1 MDNVV
6 EKNQSSRISYQNY
19 KNRLLTVLLSFI
31 IVLCVIT
38 ATLFPVVFF
47 VVIFSD
53 ISFSIGIF
61 LILFCLF
68 LLYFIYYTSKRI
80 NHAVI
85 NKLIILPFI
94 FLLSYYVLNISNAR
108 IFYAVLYILFYMILI
123 VIYAKYWAEK
133 LQERKYIFNNEK
145 YKKLADFFNIN
156 QTIENILFFR
166 FTGSISRREYFIT
179 VLFII
184 LVNAFIFIDL
194 YIVAKLAYNLGYHH
208 FGKMFYRLLN
218 DMIIL
223 YMIVVSYAFI
233 ILLWNRLTNIF
244 GTMKY
249 HLIIFVLLFVIF
261 YFTLIRSYNIEFIN
275 NYRLQINL
283 IVFAVIIVFFG
294 AIPTYTKKQEY
305 DNDEHD

>member
-1 MDNVV
+1 MDNVI
-6 EKNQSSRISYQNY
+6 ENNQSSRISYKNY
-19 KNRLLTVLLSFI
+19 KNRLLTVLLYFI
-31 IVLCVIT
+31 AVLCVIT
-38 ATLFPVVFF
+38 AVAFPFVFF
-47 VVIFSD
+47 VVVFSN
-53 ISFSIGIF
+53 ISFSIGVF

-108 IFYAVLYILFYMILI
+108 IFYAVLYILFYTILI
-123 VIYAKYWAEK
+123 VIYAKYWAER

-223 YMIVVSYAFI
+223 YIIVVSYAFI
-233 ILLWNRLTNIF
+233 ILLWNRFTNIF
-244 GTMKY
+244 GTNKY
-249 HLIIFVLLFVIF
+249 NFLIFTIIIVLF
-261 YFTLIRSYNIEFIN
+261 YFLQYIIPNNYMYNIYMVAAIILVLFIGIIPPKKE
-275 NYRLQINL
+275 QIN
-283 IVFAVIIVFFG
+283 
-294 AIPTYTKKQEY
+294 E
-305 DNDEHD
+305 

>member
-6 EKNQSSRISYQNY
+6 ENNQSSRISYKNY
-19 KNRLLTVLLSFI
+19 KNRLLTVLLYFI
-31 IVLCVIT
+31 AVLCVIT
-38 ATLFPVVFF
+38 AVAFPFVFF
-47 VVIFSD
+47 VVVFSN
-53 ISFSIGIF
+53 ISFSIGVF
-61 LILFCLF
+61 LILLCLF

-108 IFYAVLYILFYMILI
+108 IFYAVLYILFYTILI
-123 VIYAKYWAEK
+123 VIYAKYWAER

-223 YMIVVSYAFI
+223 YIIVVLYAFI
-233 ILLWNRLTNIF
+233 ILLWNRFTNIF
-244 GTMKY
+244 GTNKY
-249 HLIIFVLLFVIF
+249 NFLIFTIIIVLF
-261 YFTLIRSYNIEFIN
+261 YFLQYIIPNNYMYNIYMVAAIILVLFIG
-275 NYRLQINL
+275 
-283 IVFAVIIVFFG
+283 II
-294 AIPTYTKKQEY
+294 PPKK
-305 DNDEHD
+305 DKVHG

>member
-6 EKNQSSRISYQNY
+6 ENNQSSRISYKNY
-19 KNRLLTVLLSFI
+19 KNRLLTVLLYFI
-31 IVLCVIT
+31 AVLCVIT
-38 ATLFPVVFF
+38 AVVFPFVFF
-47 VVIFSD
+47 VVVFSD
-53 ISFSIGIF
+53 ISFSIGVF
-61 LILFCLF
+61 LILLCLF

-108 IFYAVLYILFYMILI
+108 IFYAVLYILFYTILI
-123 VIYAKYWAEK
+123 VIYAKYWAER

-223 YMIVVSYAFI
+223 YIIVVSYAFI
-233 ILLWNRLTNIF
+233 ILLWNRFTNIF
-244 GTMKY
+244 GTNKY
-249 HLIIFVLLFVIF
+249 NFLIFTIIIVLF
-261 YFTLIRSYNIEFIN
+261 YFLQYIIPNNYMYNIYMVAAIILVLFIG
-275 NYRLQINL
+275 
-283 IVFAVIIVFFG
+283 II
-294 AIPTYTKKQEY
+294 PPKKEQVNE
-305 DNDEHD
+305 

>member
-6 EKNQSSRISYQNY
+6 ENNQSSRISYKNY
-19 KNRLLTVLLSFI
+19 KNRLLTVLLYFI
-31 IVLCVIT
+31 AVLCVIT
-38 ATLFPVVFF
+38 AVVFPFVFF
-47 VVIFSD
+47 VVVFSD
-53 ISFSIGIF
+53 ISFSIGVF
-61 LILFCLF
+61 LILLCLF

-108 IFYAVLYILFYMILI
+108 IFYAVLYILFYTILI
-123 VIYAKYWAEK
+123 VIYAKYWAER

-223 YMIVVSYAFI
+223 YIIVVLYAFI
-233 ILLWNRLTNIF
+233 ILLWNRFTNIF
-244 GTMKY
+244 GTNKY
-249 HLIIFVLLFVIF
+249 NFLIFTIIIVLFYFLQYIIPNNYMYNIYMVAAFVLVLFIG
-261 YFTLIRSYNIEFIN
+261 
-275 NYRLQINL
+275 
-283 IVFAVIIVFFG
+283 II
-294 AIPTYTKKQEY
+294 PPKK
-305 DNDEHD
+305 DKVNG

>member
-6 EKNQSSRISYQNY
+6 ENNQSSRISYKNY
-19 KNRLLTVLLSFI
+19 KNRLLTVLLYFI
-31 IVLCVIT
+31 AVLCVIT
-38 ATLFPVVFF
+38 AVAFPFVFF
-47 VVIFSD
+47 VVVFSN
-53 ISFSIGIF
+53 ISFSIGVF

-108 IFYAVLYILFYMILI
+108 IFYAVLYILFYTILI
-123 VIYAKYWAEK
+123 VIYAKYWAER

-223 YMIVVSYAFI
+223 YIIVVSYAFI
-233 ILLWNRLTNIF
+233 ILLWNRFTNIF
-244 GTMKY
+244 GTNKY
-249 HLIIFVLLFVIF
+249 NFLIFTIIIVLF
-261 YFTLIRSYNIEFIN
+261 YFLQYIIPNNYMYNIYMVAAIILVLFIGIIPPKKE
-275 NYRLQINL
+275 QIN
-283 IVFAVIIVFFG
+283 
-294 AIPTYTKKQEY
+294 E
-305 DNDEHD
+305 

>member
-6 EKNQSSRISYQNY
+6 ENNQSSRISYKNY
-19 KNRLLTVLLSFI
+19 KNRLLTVLLYFI
-31 IVLCVIT
+31 AVLCVIT
-38 ATLFPVVFF
+38 AVVFPFVFF
-47 VVIFSD
+47 VVVFSD
-53 ISFSIGIF
+53 ISFSIGVF
-61 LILFCLF
+61 LILLCLF

-108 IFYAVLYILFYMILI
+108 IFYAVLYILFYTILI
-123 VIYAKYWAEK
+123 VIYAKYWAER

-223 YMIVVSYAFI
+223 YIIVVSYAFI
-233 ILLWNRLTNIF
+233 ILLWNRFTNIF
-244 GTMKY
+244 GTNKY
-249 HLIIFVLLFVIF
+249 NFLIFTIIIVLF
-261 YFTLIRSYNIEFIN
+261 YFLQYIIPN
-275 NYRLQINL
+275 NYMYNNYM
-283 IVFAVIIVFFG
+283 VAAIILVLFIG
-294 AIPTYTKKQEY
+294 IIPPKKEQVNE
-305 DNDEHD
+305 

>member
-6 EKNQSSRISYQNY
+6 ENNQSSRISYKNY
-19 KNRLLTVLLSFI
+19 KNRLLTVLLYFI
-31 IVLCVIT
+31 AVLCVIT
-38 ATLFPVVFF
+38 AVAFPFVFF
-47 VVIFSD
+47 VVVFSD
-53 ISFSIGIF
+53 ISFSIGVF
-61 LILFCLF
+61 LILLCLF

-108 IFYAVLYILFYMILI
+108 IFYAVLYILFYTILI
-123 VIYAKYWAEK
+123 VIYAKYWAER

-223 YMIVVSYAFI
+223 YIIVVSYAFI
-233 ILLWNRLTNIF
+233 ILLWNRFTNIF
-244 GTMKY
+244 GTNKY
-249 HLIIFVLLFVIF
+249 NFLIFTIIIVLFYFLQYIIPNNYMYNIYMVAAFVLVLFIG
-261 YFTLIRSYNIEFIN
+261 
-275 NYRLQINL
+275 
-283 IVFAVIIVFFG
+283 IIPPKKG
-294 AIPTYTKKQEY
+294 AGK
-305 DNDEHD
+305 

>member
-6 EKNQSSRISYQNY
+6 ENNQSSRISYKNY
-19 KNRLLTVLLSFI
+19 KNRLLTVLLYFI
-31 IVLCVIT
+31 AVLCVIT
-38 ATLFPVVFF
+38 AVAFPFVFF
-47 VVIFSD
+47 VVVFSN
-53 ISFSIGIF
+53 ISFSIGVF

-108 IFYAVLYILFYMILI
+108 IFYAVLYILFYTILI
-123 VIYAKYWAEK
+123 VIYAKYWAER

-156 QTIENILFFR
+156 QPIENILFFR

-179 VLFII
+179 ILFII
-184 LVNAFIFIDL
+184 LVNAFIYIDL

-223 YMIVVSYAFI
+223 YIIVVSYAFI

-244 GTMKY
+244 GTNKY
-249 HLIIFVLLFVIF
+249 NFLIFTIIIVLF
-261 YFTLIRSYNIEFIN
+261 YFLQYIIPNNYMYNIYMVAAIILVLFIG
-275 NYRLQINL
+275 
-283 IVFAVIIVFFG
+283 II
-294 AIPTYTKKQEY
+294 PPKKEQVNE
-305 DNDEHD
+305 

>member
-6 EKNQSSRISYQNY
+6 ENNQSSRISYKNY
-19 KNRLLTVLLSFI
+19 KNRLLTVLLYFI
-31 IVLCVIT
+31 AVLCVIT
-38 ATLFPVVFF
+38 AVAFPFVFF
-47 VVIFSD
+47 VVVFSN
-53 ISFSIGIF
+53 ISFSIGVF

-108 IFYAVLYILFYMILI
+108 IFYAVLYILFYTILI
-123 VIYAKYWAEK
+123 VIYAKYWAER

-223 YMIVVSYAFI
+223 YIIVVSYAFI
-233 ILLWNRLTNIF
+233 ILLWNRFTNIF
-244 GTMKY
+244 GTNKY
-249 HLIIFVLLFVIF
+249 NFLIFTIIIVLF
-261 YFTLIRSYNIEFIN
+261 YFLQYIIPNNYMYNIYMVAAIILVLFIG
-275 NYRLQINL
+275 
-283 IVFAVIIVFFG
+283 IIPPKKG
-294 AIPTYTKKQEY
+294 AGK
-305 DNDEHD
+305 

>member
-6 EKNQSSRISYQNY
+6 ENNQSSRISYKNY
-19 KNRLLTVLLSFI
+19 KNRLLTVLLYFI
-31 IVLCVIT
+31 AVLCVIT
-38 ATLFPVVFF
+38 AVAFPFVFF
-47 VVIFSD
+47 VVVFSN
-53 ISFSIGIF
+53 ISFSIGVF

-108 IFYAVLYILFYMILI
+108 IFYAVLYILFYTMLI
-123 VIYAKYWAEK
+123 VIYAKYWAER

-223 YMIVVSYAFI
+223 YIIVVLYAFI
-233 ILLWNRLTNIF
+233 ILLWNRFTNIF
-244 GTMKY
+244 GTNKY
-249 HLIIFVLLFVIF
+249 NFLIFTIIIVLF
-261 YFTLIRSYNIEFIN
+261 YFLQYIIPNNYMYNIYMVAAIILVSFIG
-275 NYRLQINL
+275 
-283 IVFAVIIVFFG
+283 II
-294 AIPTYTKKQEY
+294 PPKK
-305 DNDEHD
+305 DKVNG

>member
-6 EKNQSSRISYQNY
+6 ENNQSSRISYKNY
-19 KNRLLTVLLSFI
+19 KNRLLTVLLYFI
-31 IVLCVIT
+31 AVLCVIT
-38 ATLFPVVFF
+38 AVAFPFVFF
-47 VVIFSD
+47 VVVFSN
-53 ISFSIGIF
+53 ISFSIGVF

-108 IFYAVLYILFYMILI
+108 IFYAVLYILFYTILI
-123 VIYAKYWAEK
+123 VIYAKYWAER

-223 YMIVVSYAFI
+223 YIIVVSYAFI
-233 ILLWNRLTNIF
+233 ILLWNRFTNIF
-244 GTMKY
+244 GTNKY
-249 HLIIFVLLFVIF
+249 NFLIFTIIIVLF
-261 YFTLIRSYNIEFIN
+261 YFLQYIIPNNYMYNIYMVAAIILVLFIG
-275 NYRLQINL
+275 
-283 IVFAVIIVFFG
+283 II
-294 AIPTYTKKQEY
+294 PPKKEQVNE
-305 DNDEHD
+305 

>member
-6 EKNQSSRISYQNY
+6 ENNQSSRISYKNY
-19 KNRLLTVLLSFI
+19 KNRLLTVLLYFI
-31 IVLCVIT
+31 AVLCVIT
-38 ATLFPVVFF
+38 AVAFPFVFFAVVF
-47 VVIFSD
+47 SN
-53 ISFSIGIF
+53 ISFSIGVF

-108 IFYAVLYILFYMILI
+108 IFYAVLYILFYTMLI
-123 VIYAKYWAEK
+123 VIYAKYWAER

-223 YMIVVSYAFI
+223 YIIVVSYAFI
-233 ILLWNRLTNIF
+233 ILLWNRFTNIF
-244 GTMKY
+244 GTNKY
-249 HLIIFVLLFVIF
+249 NFLIFTIIIVLFYFLQYIIPNNYMYNIYMVAAFVLVLFIG
-261 YFTLIRSYNIEFIN
+261 
-275 NYRLQINL
+275 
-283 IVFAVIIVFFG
+283 IIPPKKG
-294 AIPTYTKKQEY
+294 AGK
-305 DNDEHD
+305 

>member
-6 EKNQSSRISYQNY
+6 ENNQSSRISYKNY
-19 KNRLLTVLLSFI
+19 KNRLLTVLLYFI
-31 IVLCVIT
+31 AVLCVIT
-38 ATLFPVVFF
+38 AVVFPFVFF
-47 VVIFSD
+47 VVVFSD
-53 ISFSIGIF
+53 ISFSIGVF
-61 LILFCLF
+61 LILLCLF

-108 IFYAVLYILFYMILI
+108 IFYAVLYILFYTILI
-123 VIYAKYWAEK
+123 VIYAKYWAER

-223 YMIVVSYAFI
+223 YIIVVSYAFI

-244 GTMKY
+244 GTNKY
-249 HLIIFVLLFVIF
+249 NFLIFTIIIVLF
-261 YFTLIRSYNIEFIN
+261 YFLQYIIPNNYMYNIYMVAAIILVLFIG
-275 NYRLQINL
+275 
-283 IVFAVIIVFFG
+283 II
-294 AIPTYTKKQEY
+294 PPKKEQVNE
-305 DNDEHD
+305 

>member
-6 EKNQSSRISYQNY
+6 ENNQSSRISYKNY
-19 KNRLLTVLLSFI
+19 KNRLLTVLLYFI
-31 IVLCVIT
+31 AVLCVIT
-38 ATLFPVVFF
+38 AVVFPFVFF
-47 VVIFSD
+47 VVVFSD
-53 ISFSIGIF
+53 ISFSIGVF
-61 LILFCLF
+61 LILLCLF

-108 IFYAVLYILFYMILI
+108 IFYAVLYILFYTILI
-123 VIYAKYWAEK
+123 VIYAKYWAER

-179 VLFII
+179 ILFII

-223 YMIVVSYAFI
+223 YIIVVSYAFI
-233 ILLWNRLTNIF
+233 VLLWNRFTNIF
-244 GTMKY
+244 GTNKY
-249 HLIIFVLLFVIF
+249 NFLIFTIIIVLF
-261 YFTLIRSYNIEFIN
+261 YFLQYIIPNNYMYNIYMVAAIILVLFIG
-275 NYRLQINL
+275 
-283 IVFAVIIVFFG
+283 II
-294 AIPTYTKKQEY
+294 PPKKEQVNE
-305 DNDEHD
+305 

>member
-6 EKNQSSRISYQNY
+6 ENNQSSRISYKNY
-19 KNRLLTVLLSFI
+19 KNRLLTVLLYFI
-31 IVLCVIT
+31 AVLCVIT
-38 ATLFPVVFF
+38 AVAFPFVFF
-47 VVIFSD
+47 VVVFSN
-53 ISFSIGIF
+53 ISFSIGVF

-108 IFYAVLYILFYMILI
+108 IFYAVLYILFYTMLI
-123 VIYAKYWAEK
+123 VIYAKYWAER

-223 YMIVVSYAFI
+223 YIIVVSYAFI
-233 ILLWNRLTNIF
+233 ILLWNRFTNIF
-244 GTMKY
+244 GTNKY
-249 HLIIFVLLFVIF
+249 NFLIFTIIIVLFYFLQYIIPNNYMYNIYMVAAFVLVLFIG
-261 YFTLIRSYNIEFIN
+261 
-275 NYRLQINL
+275 
-283 IVFAVIIVFFG
+283 IIPPKKG
-294 AIPTYTKKQEY
+294 AGK
-305 DNDEHD
+305 

>member
-6 EKNQSSRISYQNY
+6 ENNQSSRISYKNY
-19 KNRLLTVLLSFI
+19 KNRLLTVLLYFI
-31 IVLCVIT
+31 AVLCVIT
-38 ATLFPVVFF
+38 AVAFPFVFF
-47 VVIFSD
+47 VVVFSN
-53 ISFSIGIF
+53 ISFSIGVF

-108 IFYAVLYILFYMILI
+108 IFYAVLYILFYTILI
-123 VIYAKYWAEK
+123 VIYAKYWAER

-223 YMIVVSYAFI
+223 YIIVVSYAFI
-233 ILLWNRLTNIF
+233 ILLWNRFTNIF
-244 GTMKY
+244 GTNKY
-249 HLIIFVLLFVIF
+249 NFLIFTIIIVLF
-261 YFTLIRSYNIEFIN
+261 YFLQYIIPN
-275 NYRLQINL
+275 NYMYNNYM
-283 IVFAVIIVFFG
+283 VAAIILVLFIG
-294 AIPTYTKKQEY
+294 IIPPKKEQVNE
-305 DNDEHD
+305 

>member
-1 MDNVV
+1 MGNVV
-6 EKNQSSRISYQNY
+6 ENNQSSRISYKNY
-19 KNRLLTVLLSFI
+19 KNRLLTALLYFI
-31 IVLCVIT
+31 AVLCVIT
-38 ATLFPVVFF
+38 AVAFPVVFF
-47 VVIFSD
+47 VVVFSD
-53 ISFSIGIF
+53 ISFSIGVF

-108 IFYAVLYILFYMILI
+108 IFYAVLYILFYTILI
-123 VIYAKYWAEK
+123 VIYAKYWAER

-223 YMIVVSYAFI
+223 YTIVVSYAFI
-233 ILLWNRLTNIF
+233 ILLWNRFTNIF
-244 GTMKY
+244 GTNKY
-249 HLIIFVLLFVIF
+249 NFLIFTIIIVLF
-261 YFTLIRSYNIEFIN
+261 YFLQYIIPNNYMYNIYMVAAIILVLFIGIIPPKTE
-275 NYRLQINL
+275 QIN
-283 IVFAVIIVFFG
+283 
-294 AIPTYTKKQEY
+294 E
-305 DNDEHD
+305 

>member
-6 EKNQSSRISYQNY
+6 ENNQSSRISYKNY
-19 KNRLLTVLLSFI
+19 KNRLLTVLLYFI
-31 IVLCVIT
+31 AVLCVIT
-38 ATLFPVVFF
+38 AVAFPFVFF
-47 VVIFSD
+47 VVVFSN
-53 ISFSIGIF
+53 ISFSIGVF
-61 LILFCLF
+61 LILLCLF

-108 IFYAVLYILFYMILI
+108 IFYAVLYILFYTILI
-123 VIYAKYWAEK
+123 VIYAKYWAER

-223 YMIVVSYAFI
+223 YIIVVLYAFI
-233 ILLWNRLTNIF
+233 ILLWNRFTNIF
-244 GTMKY
+244 GTNKY
-249 HLIIFVLLFVIF
+249 NFLIFTIIFVLF
-261 YFTLIRSYNIEFIN
+261 YFLHYVIPYNDIYDIYNFYKVAAFVLILFIG
-275 NYRLQINL
+275 
-283 IVFAVIIVFFG
+283 II
-294 AIPTYTKKQEY
+294 PPKK
-305 DNDEHD
+305 DKVHG

>member
-6 EKNQSSRISYQNY
+6 ENNQSSRISYKNY
-19 KNRLLTVLLSFI
+19 KNRLLTVLLYFI
-31 IVLCVIT
+31 AVLCVIT
-38 ATLFPVVFF
+38 AVAFPFVFF
-47 VVIFSD
+47 VVVFSD
-53 ISFSIGIF
+53 ISFSIGVF
-61 LILFCLF
+61 LILLCLF

-108 IFYAVLYILFYMILI
+108 IFYAVLYILFYTILI
-123 VIYAKYWAEK
+123 VIYAKYWAER

-145 YKKLADFFNIN
+145 YKNLADFFNIN

-223 YMIVVSYAFI
+223 YIIVVSYAFI
-233 ILLWNRLTNIF
+233 ILLWNRFTNIF
-244 GTMKY
+244 GTNKY
-249 HLIIFVLLFVIF
+249 NFLIFTIIFVLF
-261 YFTLIRSYNIEFIN
+261 YFLQYIIPNNYMYNIYMVAAIILVLFIGIIPPKKE
-275 NYRLQINL
+275 QIN
-283 IVFAVIIVFFG
+283 
-294 AIPTYTKKQEY
+294 E
-305 DNDEHD
+305 

>member
-1 MDNVV
+1 MCHN
-6 EKNQSSRISYQNY
+6 SCCIS
-19 KNRLLTVLLSFI
+19 I
-31 IVLCVIT
+31 C
-38 ATLFPVVFF
+38 FF
-47 VVIFSD
+47 VVVFSD
-53 ISFSIGIF
+53 ISFSIGVF
-61 LILFCLF
+61 LILLCLF

-108 IFYAVLYILFYMILI
+108 IFYAVLYILFYTILI
-123 VIYAKYWAEK
+123 VIYAKYWAER

-166 FTGSISRREYFIT
+166 FIGSISRREYFIT

-194 YIVAKLAYNLGYHH
+194 YIVANLAYNLGYHH

-223 YMIVVSYAFI
+223 YIIVVSYAFI
-233 ILLWNRLTNIF
+233 ILLWNRFTNIF
-244 GTMKY
+244 GTNKY
-249 HLIIFVLLFVIF
+249 NFLIFTIIIVLF
-261 YFTLIRSYNIEFIN
+261 YFLQYIIPNNYMYNIYMVAAIILVLFIG
-275 NYRLQINL
+275 
-283 IVFAVIIVFFG
+283 II
-294 AIPTYTKKQEY
+294 PPKKEQVNE
-305 DNDEHD
+305 

>member
-6 EKNQSSRISYQNY
+6 ENNQSSRISYKNY
-19 KNRLLTVLLSFI
+19 KNRLLTVLLYFI
-31 IVLCVIT
+31 AVLCVIT
-38 ATLFPVVFF
+38 AVAFPFVFF
-47 VVIFSD
+47 VVVFSN
-53 ISFSIGIF
+53 ISFSIGVF

-108 IFYAVLYILFYMILI
+108 IFYAVLYILFYTILI
-123 VIYAKYWAEK
+123 VIYAKYWAER

-223 YMIVVSYAFI
+223 YIIVVSYAFI
-233 ILLWNRLTNIF
+233 ILLWNRFTNIF
-244 GTMKY
+244 GTNKY
-249 HLIIFVLLFVIF
+249 NFLIFTIIIVLFHFLQYIIPNNYMYNIYMVAAFVLVLFIG
-261 YFTLIRSYNIEFIN
+261 
-275 NYRLQINL
+275 
-283 IVFAVIIVFFG
+283 II
-294 AIPTYTKKQEY
+294 PPKKG
-305 DNDEHD
+305 

>member
-6 EKNQSSRISYQNY
+6 ENNQSSRISYKNY
-19 KNRLLTVLLSFI
+19 KNRLLTVLLYFI
-31 IVLCVIT
+31 AVLCVIT
-38 ATLFPVVFF
+38 AVVFPFVFF
-47 VVIFSD
+47 VVVFSD
-53 ISFSIGIF
+53 ISFSIGVF
-61 LILFCLF
+61 LILLCLF

-94 FLLSYYVLNISNAR
+94 FLLSYYVLNISNAI
-108 IFYAVLYILFYMILI
+108 IFYAVLYILFYTILI
-123 VIYAKYWAEK
+123 VIYAKYWAER

-223 YMIVVSYAFI
+223 YIIVVSYAFI
-233 ILLWNRLTNIF
+233 ILLWNRFTNIF
-244 GTMKY
+244 GTNKY
-249 HLIIFVLLFVIF
+249 NFLIFTIIIVLF
-261 YFTLIRSYNIEFIN
+261 YFLQYIIPN
-275 NYRLQINL
+275 NYMYNNYM
-283 IVFAVIIVFFG
+283 VAAIILVLFIG
-294 AIPTYTKKQEY
+294 IIPPKKEQVNE
-305 DNDEHD
+305 

>member
-6 EKNQSSRISYQNY
+6 ENNQSSRISYKNY
-19 KNRLLTVLLSFI
+19 KNRLLTVLLYFI
-31 IVLCVIT
+31 AVLCVIT
-38 ATLFPVVFF
+38 AVAFPFVFF
-47 VVIFSD
+47 VVVFSD
-53 ISFSIGIF
+53 ISFSIGVF
-61 LILFCLF
+61 LILLCLF

-108 IFYAVLYILFYMILI
+108 IFYAVLYILFYTILI
-123 VIYAKYWAEK
+123 VIYAKYWAER

-145 YKKLADFFNIN
+145 YKNLADFFNIN

-223 YMIVVSYAFI
+223 YIIVVSYAFI
-233 ILLWNRLTNIF
+233 ILLWNRFTNIF
-244 GTMKY
+244 GTNKY
-249 HLIIFVLLFVIF
+249 NFLIFTIIFVLF
-261 YFTLIRSYNIEFIN
+261 YLLHYLIPNDYMYNIYMVAAIILVLFIG
-275 NYRLQINL
+275 
-283 IVFAVIIVFFG
+283 II
-294 AIPTYTKKQEY
+294 PPKKEKVH
-305 DNDEHD
+305 E

>member
-6 EKNQSSRISYQNY
+6 ENNQSSRISYKNY
-19 KNRLLTVLLSFI
+19 KNRLLTVLLYFI
-31 IVLCVIT
+31 AVLCVIT
-38 ATLFPVVFF
+38 AVVFPFVFF
-47 VVIFSD
+47 VVVFSD
-53 ISFSIGIF
+53 ISFSIGVF
-61 LILFCLF
+61 LILLCLF

-94 FLLSYYVLNISNAR
+94 FLLSYYVLNISNAI
-108 IFYAVLYILFYMILI
+108 IFYTVLYILFYTILI
-123 VIYAKYWAEK
+123 VIYAKYWAER

-223 YMIVVSYAFI
+223 YIIVVSYAFI
-233 ILLWNRLTNIF
+233 ILLWNRFTNIF
-244 GTMKY
+244 GTNKY
-249 HLIIFVLLFVIF
+249 NFLIFTIIIVLF
-261 YFTLIRSYNIEFIN
+261 YFLQYIIPN
-275 NYRLQINL
+275 NYMYNNYM
-283 IVFAVIIVFFG
+283 VAAIILVLFIG
-294 AIPTYTKKQEY
+294 IIPPKKEQVNE
-305 DNDEHD
+305 

>member
-6 EKNQSSRISYQNY
+6 ENNQSSRISYKNY
-19 KNRLLTVLLSFI
+19 KNRLLTVLLYFI
-31 IVLCVIT
+31 AVLCVIT
-38 ATLFPVVFF
+38 AVVFPFVFF
-47 VVIFSD
+47 VVVFSD
-53 ISFSIGIF
+53 ISFSIGVF
-61 LILFCLF
+61 LILLCLF

-108 IFYAVLYILFYMILI
+108 IFYAVLYILFYTILI
-123 VIYAKYWAEK
+123 VIYAKYWAER

-179 VLFII
+179 ILFII

-223 YMIVVSYAFI
+223 YIIVVSYAFI
-233 ILLWNRLTNIF
+233 ILLWNRFTNIF
-244 GTMKY
+244 GTNKY
-249 HLIIFVLLFVIF
+249 NFLIFTIIIVLF
-261 YFTLIRSYNIEFIN
+261 YFLQYIIPNNYMYNIYMVAAIILVLFIG
-275 NYRLQINL
+275 
-283 IVFAVIIVFFG
+283 II
-294 AIPTYTKKQEY
+294 PPKKEQVNE
-305 DNDEHD
+305 

>member
-6 EKNQSSRISYQNY
+6 ENNQSSRISYKNY
-19 KNRLLTVLLSFI
+19 KNRLLTVLLYFI
-31 IVLCVIT
+31 AVLCVIT
-38 ATLFPVVFF
+38 AVAFPFVFF
-47 VVIFSD
+47 VVVFSN
-53 ISFSIGIF
+53 ISFSIGVF

-108 IFYAVLYILFYMILI
+108 IFYAVLYILFYTMLI
-123 VIYAKYWAEK
+123 VIYAKYWAER

-223 YMIVVSYAFI
+223 YIIVVLYAFI
-233 ILLWNRLTNIF
+233 ILLWNRFTNIF
-244 GTMKY
+244 GTNKY
-249 HLIIFVLLFVIF
+249 NFLIFTIIIVLF
-261 YFTLIRSYNIEFIN
+261 YFLQYIIPNNYMYNIYMVAAIILVLFIG
-275 NYRLQINL
+275 
-283 IVFAVIIVFFG
+283 II
-294 AIPTYTKKQEY
+294 PPKK
-305 DNDEHD
+305 DKVNG

>member
-6 EKNQSSRISYQNY
+6 ENNQSSRISYKNY
-19 KNRLLTVLLSFI
+19 KNRLLTVLLYFI
-31 IVLCVIT
+31 AVLCVMT
-38 ATLFPVVFF
+38 AVAFPFVFF
-47 VVIFSD
+47 VVVFSN
-53 ISFSIGIF
+53 ISFSIGVF

-108 IFYAVLYILFYMILI
+108 IFYAVLYILFYTMLI
-123 VIYAKYWAEK
+123 VIYAKYWAER

-223 YMIVVSYAFI
+223 YIIVVSYAFI
-233 ILLWNRLTNIF
+233 ILLWNRFTNIF
-244 GTMKY
+244 GTNKY
-249 HLIIFVLLFVIF
+249 NFLIFTIIIVLF
-261 YFTLIRSYNIEFIN
+261 YFLQYIIPNNYMYNIYMVAAIILVLFIG
-275 NYRLQINL
+275 
-283 IVFAVIIVFFG
+283 II
-294 AIPTYTKKQEY
+294 PPKKEQVNE
-305 DNDEHD
+305 

>member
-6 EKNQSSRISYQNY
+6 ENNQSSRISYKNY
-19 KNRLLTVLLSFI
+19 KNRLLTVLLYFI
-31 IVLCVIT
+31 AVLCVIT
-38 ATLFPVVFF
+38 AVAFPFVFF
-47 VVIFSD
+47 VVVFSN
-53 ISFSIGIF
+53 ISFSIGVF

-108 IFYAVLYILFYMILI
+108 IFYAVLYILFYTILI
-123 VIYAKYWAEK
+123 VIYAKYWAER

-223 YMIVVSYAFI
+223 YIIVVSYAFI
-233 ILLWNRLTNIF
+233 ILLWNRFTNIF
-244 GTMKY
+244 GTNKY
-249 HLIIFVLLFVIF
+249 HFLIFTIIIVLF
-261 YFTLIRSYNIEFIN
+261 YFLQYIIPNNYMYNIYMVATIILVLFIG
-275 NYRLQINL
+275 
-283 IVFAVIIVFFG
+283 IIPPKTEQVN
-294 AIPTYTKKQEY
+294 E
-305 DNDEHD
+305 

>member
-6 EKNQSSRISYQNY
+6 ENNQSSRISYKNY
-19 KNRLLTVLLSFI
+19 KNRLLTVLLYFI
-31 IVLCVIT
+31 AVLCVIT
-38 ATLFPVVFF
+38 AVAFPFVFF
-47 VVIFSD
+47 VVVFSN
-53 ISFSIGIF
+53 ISFSIGVF

-108 IFYAVLYILFYMILI
+108 IFYAVLYILFYTILI
-123 VIYAKYWAEK
+123 VIYAKYWAER

-223 YMIVVSYAFI
+223 YIILVSYAFI
-233 ILLWNRLTNIF
+233 ILLWNRFTNIF
-244 GTMKY
+244 GTNKY
-249 HLIIFVLLFVIF
+249 HFLIFTIIIVLF
-261 YFTLIRSYNIEFIN
+261 YFLQYIIPNNYMYNIYMVATIILVLFIG
-275 NYRLQINL
+275 
-283 IVFAVIIVFFG
+283 IIPPKTEQVN
-294 AIPTYTKKQEY
+294 E
-305 DNDEHD
+305 

>member
-6 EKNQSSRISYQNY
+6 ENNQSSRISYKNY
-19 KNRLLTVLLSFI
+19 KNRLLTVLLYFI
-31 IVLCVIT
+31 AVLCVIT
-38 ATLFPVVFF
+38 AVAFPFVFF
-47 VVIFSD
+47 VVVFSD
-53 ISFSIGIF
+53 ISFSIGVF
-61 LILFCLF
+61 LILLCLF

-94 FLLSYYVLNISNAR
+94 FLLSYYVLNISNVR
-108 IFYAVLYILFYMILI
+108 FVYAVLYILFYTILI
-123 VIYAKYWAEK
+123 VIYAKYWAER

-145 YKKLADFFNIN
+145 YKNLADFFNIN

-223 YMIVVSYAFI
+223 YIIVVSYAFI
-233 ILLWNRLTNIF
+233 ILLWNRFTNIF
-244 GTMKY
+244 GTNKY
-249 HLIIFVLLFVIF
+249 NFLIFTIIFVLF
-261 YFTLIRSYNIEFIN
+261 YFLQYIIPNNYMYNIYMVAAIILVLFIG
-275 NYRLQINL
+275 
-283 IVFAVIIVFFG
+283 II
-294 AIPTYTKKQEY
+294 PPKKEKVH
-305 DNDEHD
+305 E

>member
-6 EKNQSSRISYQNY
+6 ENNQSSRISYKNY
-19 KNRLLTVLLSFI
+19 KNRLLTVLLYFI
-31 IVLCVIT
+31 AVLCVIT
-38 ATLFPVVFF
+38 AVVFPFVFF
-47 VVIFSD
+47 VVVFSD
-53 ISFSIGIF
+53 ISFSIGVF
-61 LILFCLF
+61 LILLCLF

-108 IFYAVLYILFYMILI
+108 IFYAVLYILFYTILI
-123 VIYAKYWAEK
+123 VIYAKYWAER

-179 VLFII
+179 ILFII

-223 YMIVVSYAFI
+223 YIIVVSYAFI

-244 GTMKY
+244 GTNKY
-249 HLIIFVLLFVIF
+249 NFLIFTIIIVLF
-261 YFTLIRSYNIEFIN
+261 YFLQYIIPNNYMYNIYMVAAIILVLFIG
-275 NYRLQINL
+275 
-283 IVFAVIIVFFG
+283 II
-294 AIPTYTKKQEY
+294 PPKKEQVNE
-305 DNDEHD
+305 

>member
-6 EKNQSSRISYQNY
+6 ENNQSSRISYKNY
-19 KNRLLTVLLSFI
+19 KNRLLTVLLYFI
-31 IVLCVIT
+31 AVLCVIT
-38 ATLFPVVFF
+38 AVAFPFVFF
-47 VVIFSD
+47 VVVFSN
-53 ISFSIGIF
+53 ISFSIGVF

-108 IFYAVLYILFYMILI
+108 IFYAVLYILFYTILI
-123 VIYAKYWAEK
+123 VIYAKYWAER

-145 YKKLADFFNIN
+145 YKKLADFFYIN

-223 YMIVVSYAFI
+223 YIIVVSYAFI
-233 ILLWNRLTNIF
+233 ILLWNRFTNIF
-244 GTMKY
+244 GTNKY
-249 HLIIFVLLFVIF
+249 NFLIFTIIIVLF
-261 YFTLIRSYNIEFIN
+261 YFLQYIIPNNYMYNIYMVATIILVLFIG
-275 NYRLQINL
+275 
-283 IVFAVIIVFFG
+283 IIPPKTEQVN
-294 AIPTYTKKQEY
+294 E
-305 DNDEHD
+305 

>member
-1 MDNVV
+1 MDNVI
-6 EKNQSSRISYQNY
+6 ENNQSSRISYKNY
-19 KNRLLTVLLSFI
+19 KNRLLTVLLYFI
-31 IVLCVIT
+31 AVLCVIT
-38 ATLFPVVFF
+38 AVAFPFVFF
-47 VVIFSD
+47 VVVFSN
-53 ISFSIGIF
+53 ISFSIGVF

-108 IFYAVLYILFYMILI
+108 IFYAVLYILFYTILI
-123 VIYAKYWAEK
+123 VIYAKYWAER

-145 YKKLADFFNIN
+145 YKKLADFFYIN

-194 YIVAKLAYNLGYHH
+194 YIVANLAYNLGYHH

-223 YMIVVSYAFI
+223 YIIVVSYAFI
-233 ILLWNRLTNIF
+233 ILLWNRFTNIF
-244 GTMKY
+244 GTNKY
-249 HLIIFVLLFVIF
+249 NFLIFTIIIVLF
-261 YFTLIRSYNIEFIN
+261 YFLQYIIPNNYMYNIYMVAAIILVLFIGIIPPKKE
-275 NYRLQINL
+275 QIN
-283 IVFAVIIVFFG
+283 
-294 AIPTYTKKQEY
+294 E
-305 DNDEHD
+305 

>member
-6 EKNQSSRISYQNY
+6 ENNQSSRISYKNY
-19 KNRLLTVLLSFI
+19 KNRLLTVLLYFI
-31 IVLCVIT
+31 AVLCVIT
-38 ATLFPVVFF
+38 AVAFPFVFF
-47 VVIFSD
+47 VVVFSD
-53 ISFSIGIF
+53 ISFFIGVF
-61 LILFCLF
+61 LILLCLF

-108 IFYAVLYILFYMILI
+108 IFYAVLYILFYTILI
-123 VIYAKYWAEK
+123 VIYAKYWAER

-223 YMIVVSYAFI
+223 YTIVVSYAFI
-233 ILLWNRLTNIF
+233 ILLWNRFTNIF
-244 GTMKY
+244 GTNKY
-249 HLIIFVLLFVIF
+249 NFLIFTIIIVLF
-261 YFTLIRSYNIEFIN
+261 YFLQYIIPNNYMYNIYMVAAIILVLFIG
-275 NYRLQINL
+275 
-283 IVFAVIIVFFG
+283 IIPPKTEQVN
-294 AIPTYTKKQEY
+294 E
-305 DNDEHD
+305 

>member
-6 EKNQSSRISYQNY
+6 ENNQSSRISYKNY
-19 KNRLLTVLLSFI
+19 KNRLLTVLLYFI
-31 IVLCVIT
+31 AVLCVIT
-38 ATLFPVVFF
+38 AVAFPFVFF
-47 VVIFSD
+47 VVVFSN
-53 ISFSIGIF
+53 ISFSIGVF

-108 IFYAVLYILFYMILI
+108 IFYAVLYILFYTMLI
-123 VIYAKYWAEK
+123 VIYAKYWAER

-223 YMIVVSYAFI
+223 YIIVVLYAFI
-233 ILLWNRLTNIF
+233 ILLWNRFTNIF
-244 GTMKY
+244 GTNKY
-249 HLIIFVLLFVIF
+249 NFLIFTIIKYLL
-261 YFTLIRSYNIEFIN
+261 
-275 NYRLQINL
+275 
-283 IVFAVIIVFFG
+283 
-294 AIPTYTKKQEY
+294 
-305 DNDEHD
+305 

>member
-6 EKNQSSRISYQNY
+6 ENNQSSRISYKNY
-19 KNRLLTVLLSFI
+19 KNRLLTVLLYFI
-31 IVLCVIT
+31 AVLCVIT
-38 ATLFPVVFF
+38 AVAFPFVFF
-47 VVIFSD
+47 VVVFSD
-53 ISFSIGIF
+53 ISFSIGVF
-61 LILFCLF
+61 LILLCLF

-108 IFYAVLYILFYMILI
+108 IFYAVLYILFYTILI
-123 VIYAKYWAEK
+123 VIYAKYWAER

-145 YKKLADFFNIN
+145 YKNLADFFNIN

-184 LVNAFIFIDL
+184 LVNALIFIDL

-223 YMIVVSYAFI
+223 YIIVVSYAFI
-233 ILLWNRLTNIF
+233 ILLWNRFTNIF
-244 GTMKY
+244 GTNKY
-249 HLIIFVLLFVIF
+249 NFLIFTIIFVLF
-261 YFTLIRSYNIEFIN
+261 YFLQYIIPNNYMYNIYMVAAIILVLFIG
-275 NYRLQINL
+275 
-283 IVFAVIIVFFG
+283 II
-294 AIPTYTKKQEY
+294 PPKKEKVH
-305 DNDEHD
+305 E

>member
-6 EKNQSSRISYQNY
+6 ENNQSSRISYKNY
-19 KNRLLTVLLSFI
+19 KNRLLTVLLYFI
-31 IVLCVIT
+31 AVLCVIT
-38 ATLFPVVFF
+38 AVAFPFVFF
-47 VVIFSD
+47 VVVFSD
-53 ISFSIGIF
+53 ISFSIGVF
-61 LILFCLF
+61 LILLCLF

-108 IFYAVLYILFYMILI
+108 IFYAVLYILFYTILI
-123 VIYAKYWAEK
+123 VIYAKYWAER
-133 LQERKYIFNNEK
+133 LQEKKYIFNNEK
-145 YKKLADFFNIN
+145 YKNLADFFNIN

-223 YMIVVSYAFI
+223 YIIVVSYAFI
-233 ILLWNRLTNIF
+233 ILLWNRFTNIF
-244 GTMKY
+244 GTNKY
-249 HLIIFVLLFVIF
+249 NFLIFTIIFVLF
-261 YFTLIRSYNIEFIN
+261 YFLQYIIPNNYMYNIYMVAAIILVLFIGIIPPKKE
-275 NYRLQINL
+275 QIN
-283 IVFAVIIVFFG
+283 
-294 AIPTYTKKQEY
+294 E
-305 DNDEHD
+305 